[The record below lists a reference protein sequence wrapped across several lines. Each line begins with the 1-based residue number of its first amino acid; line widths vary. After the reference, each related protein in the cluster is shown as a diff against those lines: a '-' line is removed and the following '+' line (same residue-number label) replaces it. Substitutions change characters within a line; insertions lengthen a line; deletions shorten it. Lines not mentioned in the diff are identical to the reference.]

1 MTEKNP
7 SNCNETKSNFF
18 SWDIIK
24 SDTISFFITKYSS
37 ISMTFK
43 SKNFQFYH
51 YSETKQ

>member
-37 ISMTFK
+37 ISMNIF
-43 SKNFQFYH
+43 KNFQFYH